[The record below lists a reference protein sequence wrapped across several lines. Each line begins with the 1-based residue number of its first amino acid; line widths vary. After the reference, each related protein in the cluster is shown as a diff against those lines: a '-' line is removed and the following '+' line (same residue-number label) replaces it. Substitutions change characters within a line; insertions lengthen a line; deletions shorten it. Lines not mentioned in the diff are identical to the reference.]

1 MSAAGL
7 KDAGLLKAELKYGIP
22 LSSSVTRLPGPDGV
36 GIAPLP
42 PTPGQDIQRPQL
54 GIYIYI
60 SVAGRPPPS
69 QTSRMWPMRAADA
82 FDQSKYEYIGGGCA
96 ECCRPEPRPA
106 PDCGTAAEDRS
117 IKWATTR
124 SQNCLFAHLAEALLF
139 RISWIG
145 GKVERIVCGNLT
157 GVA

>member
-82 FDQSKYEYIGGGCA
+82 FDQSKYEYIGRGCA
-96 ECCRPEPRPA
+96 ECCRPEPRDA
-106 PDCGTAAEDRS
+106 VRSRDAGLWDRGRRQ
-117 IKWATTR
+117 IH
-124 SQNCLFAHLAEALLF
+124 QM
-139 RISWIG
+139 
-145 GKVERIVCGNLT
+145 GNNQVSELPFPT
-157 GVA
+157 PR